1 MNYEKHIKIMKKKK
15 RKNDTKYEKK
25 IEKIIR
31 KKIENINMNNK

>member
-1 MNYEKHIKIMKKKK
+1 MNYEKHIKIMNKKK